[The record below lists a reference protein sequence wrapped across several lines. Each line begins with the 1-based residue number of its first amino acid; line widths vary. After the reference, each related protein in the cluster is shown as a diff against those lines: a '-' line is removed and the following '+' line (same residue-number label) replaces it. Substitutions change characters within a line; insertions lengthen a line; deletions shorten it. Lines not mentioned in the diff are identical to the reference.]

1 MSIDILITIIGS
13 AGVASIVSG
22 LFLLINDHLKRVSEE
37 KTLKMEIALKLT
49 KMKDEQVGEIVKRT
63 PSGTKITVTWI
74 DPSDNLKEYLK
85 RIKKLWNEI

>member
-22 LFLLINDHLKRVSEE
+22 LFLLVNDHLKRVSEE
-37 KTLKMEIALKLT
+37 KRLKMEIALKLT

-63 PSGTKITVTWI
+63 PAGTKITVTWL